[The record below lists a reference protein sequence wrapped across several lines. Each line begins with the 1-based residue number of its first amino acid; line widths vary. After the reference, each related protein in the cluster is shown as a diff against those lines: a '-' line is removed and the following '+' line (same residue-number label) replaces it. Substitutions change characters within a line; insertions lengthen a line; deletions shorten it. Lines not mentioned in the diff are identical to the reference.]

1 MKKLATALILAA
13 TASLTVV
20 AAAGPAAA
28 APHRH
33 HHERSFHSGP
43 GYYEGNYE
51 YRIDRGDSASSP
63 YAGGVG

>member
-1 MKKLATALILAA
+1 MKKLATAMILAA

-28 APHRH
+28 ATYRHEHRH
-33 HHERSFHSGP
+33 HWSGP
-43 GYYEGNYE
+43 GHYEGSYE
-51 YRIDRGDSASSP
+51 YRIDRNDHASSP